1 MPDQH
6 PTDEAPEGVEPGIGE
21 PVEVDAD
28 ESAPVV
34 AVVPD
39 ASLFEAH
46 DVALA
51 ALKEIT
57 PAASIGAPAGH
68 IVEPDGVVSLL
79 FANLLGGYP
88 NWFWTVSLA
97 RIEGEEPT
105 VLEVELLPGDGALL
119 APEWVPWAVRLA
131 DYQAHQAEARAEK
144 AAAEGDDDE
153 DIVDAIEGLED
164 FEGLEALDD
173 DDDED
178 EDDFDSDGSD
188 ILHSGDVD
196 GVDIDEADFGADD
209 ADADSEVEDD
219 DEGSDD
225 GDSDDGDSDDEGSDD
240 ED

>member
-68 IVEPDGVVSLL
+68 IVEPDGVVSLM
-79 FANLLGGYP
+79 FANTLPGYP

-105 VLEVELLPGDGALL
+105 VLEVELLPGEGALL

-131 DYQAHQAEARAEK
+131 DYQAHQAIARAE
-144 AAAEGDDDE
+144 AAATEGE

-164 FEGLEALDD
+164 FEGLAALDD
-173 DDDED
+173 DDDE
-178 EDDFDSDGSD
+178 DFDSDGSD

-196 GVDIDEADFGADD
+196 GVDIDEADFD
-209 ADADSEVEDD
+209 V
-219 DEGSDD
+219 
-225 GDSDDGDSDDEGSDD
+225 DSDDEGDSDSDD
-240 ED
+240 EDDSDDER

>member
-68 IVEPDGVVSLL
+68 IVEPDGVVSLM
-79 FANLLGGYP
+79 FANTLPGYP

-105 VLEVELLPGDGALL
+105 VLEVELLPGEGALL

-131 DYQAHQAEARAEK
+131 DYQAHQAIARAE
-144 AAAEGDDDE
+144 AAATEGE

-164 FEGLEALDD
+164 FEGLAALDD
-173 DDDED
+173 DDDE
-178 EDDFDSDGSD
+178 DFDSDGSD

-196 GVDIDEADFGADD
+196 GVDIDEADFD
-209 ADADSEVEDD
+209 V
-219 DEGSDD
+219 
-225 GDSDDGDSDDEGSDD
+225 DSDDER
-240 ED
+240 

>member
-1 MPDQH
+1 MPDQQ
-6 PTDEAPEGVEPGIGE
+6 PTDEANDAVEVVA
-21 PVEVDAD
+21 PVEVEPAEAESAEAAEAEAAESDAVEPAAD
-28 ESAPVV
+28 EAEAAPIVV

-68 IVEPDGVVSLL
+68 IVEPDGVVSLM

-131 DYQAHQAEARAEK
+131 DYQAHQAIARAE
-144 AAAEGDDDE
+144 AAATEGE

-164 FEGLEALDD
+164 FEGLAALDD
-173 DDDED
+173 DDDE
-178 EDDFDSDGSD
+178 DFDSDGSD

-196 GVDIDEADFGADD
+196 GVDIDEADFD
-209 ADADSEVEDD
+209 V
-219 DEGSDD
+219 
-225 GDSDDGDSDDEGSDD
+225 DSDDER
-240 ED
+240 